1 MIEKTFKASKCN
13 LNFFEHNIGAQETIL
28 FIHGWTAG
36 WEVWMNDIE
45 KYGAKYN
52 IYAVDLPGHNKSG
65 KLKKYTLNN
74 YFDPI
79 YEFFLSLKKELI
91 LVGHSLGA
99 SLSFLIAT
107 KSQSISKLVLED
119 PPWYSETRGEINTD
133 VSNDEF
139 VKSQIKRYEI
149 QRNFFINQKKTW
161 RTSIDALRALREF
174 DHESYKKYPER
185 VAIRAIWAFHNDVN
199 IWNVE
204 DDWAWEDAVNLSKQ
218 VNAKTL
224 LIGGNTNKG
233 SLMTESI
240 AEKVKMNINDCQLE
254 YIDSGHN
261 IRLERPDEYY
271 KLLDKFI

>member
-1 MIEKTFKASKCN
+1 MIEKTFKASNCN
-13 LNFFEHNIGAQETIL
+13 LNFFEHNIGAQETLL

-79 YEFFLSLKKELI
+79 YEFFSSLNKELI

-218 VNAKTL
+218 INAKTL

-233 SLMTESI
+233 SLMTENI

>member
-45 KYGAKYN
+45 KYGTKYN

-79 YEFFLSLKKELI
+79 YEFFSSLNKELI

-107 KSQSISKLVLED
+107 KSQNISKLVLED
-119 PPWYSETRGEINTD
+119 PPWYSETRGEISTD
-133 VSNDEF
+133 VSKDEF

-218 VNAKTL
+218 INAKTL
-224 LIGGNTNKG
+224 LIGGNNNKG

>member
-13 LNFFEHNIGAQETIL
+13 LNFFEHNIGAQETLL

-79 YEFFLSLKKELI
+79 YEFFSSLNKELI

-107 KSQSISKLVLED
+107 KSQNISKLVLED

-218 VNAKTL
+218 INAKTL
-224 LIGGNTNKG
+224 LIGGNNNKG

>member
-1 MIEKTFKASKCN
+1 MIEKTFKASNCN

-79 YEFFLSLKKELI
+79 YEFFSSLKKELI

-107 KSQSISKLVLED
+107 KSQNISKLVLED

-149 QRNFFINQKKTW
+149 QRNFFMNQKKTW

>member
-1 MIEKTFKASKCN
+1 MIEKTFKASNCN

-74 YFDPI
+74 YFDPV

>member
-1 MIEKTFKASKCN
+1 MIEKTFKASNCN
-13 LNFFEHNIGAQETIL
+13 LNFFEHNIGAQKTIL

-45 KYGAKYN
+45 KYAAKYN

-107 KSQSISKLVLED
+107 KSQNISKLVLED

-161 RTSIDALRALREF
+161 RTSIDALRSLREF

-233 SLMTESI
+233 SLMTENI

-271 KLLDKFI
+271 KLIDKFI

>member
-1 MIEKTFKASKCN
+1 MIEKTFKASNCN

-79 YEFFLSLKKELI
+79 YEFFSSLNKELI

-107 KSQSISKLVLED
+107 KSQNISKLVLED

-218 VNAKTL
+218 INAKTL
-224 LIGGNTNKG
+224 LIGGNNNKG

>member
-1 MIEKTFKASKCN
+1 MIEKTFKARKCN

-79 YEFFLSLKKELI
+79 YEFFSSLNKELI

-107 KSQSISKLVLED
+107 KSQNISKLVLED

-133 VSNDEF
+133 VSKDEF

-240 AEKVKMNINDCQLE
+240 AEKVKININDCQLE

>member
-1 MIEKTFKASKCN
+1 MIEKTFKARKCN

-79 YEFFLSLKKELI
+79 YEFFSSLNKELI

-107 KSQSISKLVLED
+107 KSQNISKLVLED

-133 VSNDEF
+133 VSKDEF

-218 VNAKTL
+218 INAKTL
-224 LIGGNTNKG
+224 LIGGNNNKG

>member
-74 YFDPI
+74 YFDPV
-79 YEFFLSLKKELI
+79 YEFFSSLNKELI

-107 KSQSISKLVLED
+107 KSQNISKLVLED

-133 VSNDEF
+133 VSSDEF

-218 VNAKTL
+218 INAKTL
-224 LIGGNTNKG
+224 LIGGNNNKG

>member
-65 KLKKYTLNN
+65 KLERYTLEN

-79 YEFFLSLKKELI
+79 YEFFSSLNKELI

-107 KSQSISKLVLED
+107 KSQNISKLVLED

-133 VSNDEF
+133 VSKDEF

-218 VNAKTL
+218 INAKTL
-224 LIGGNTNKG
+224 LIGGNNNKG

>member
-1 MIEKTFKASKCN
+1 MIEKTFKASNCN

-45 KYGAKYN
+45 KYGTKYN

-107 KSQSISKLVLED
+107 KSQNISKLVLED

>member
-1 MIEKTFKASKCN
+1 MIEKTFKASNCN

-45 KYGAKYN
+45 KYAAKYN

>member
-1 MIEKTFKASKCN
+1 MIEKTFKASNCD

>member
-1 MIEKTFKASKCN
+1 MIEKTFKASNCN

-79 YEFFLSLKKELI
+79 YEFFSSLNKELI

-107 KSQSISKLVLED
+107 KSQNISKLVLED

-224 LIGGNTNKG
+224 LIGGNNNKG

>member
-45 KYGAKYN
+45 KYSAKYN

-65 KLKKYTLNN
+65 KLERYTLEN

-79 YEFFLSLKKELI
+79 YEFFSSLNKELI

-107 KSQSISKLVLED
+107 KSQNISKLVLED

-218 VNAKTL
+218 INAKTL
-224 LIGGNTNKG
+224 LIGGNNNKG

>member
-1 MIEKTFKASKCN
+1 MIEKTFKASNCN

-79 YEFFLSLKKELI
+79 YEFFSSLNKELI

-218 VNAKTL
+218 INAKTL
-224 LIGGNTNKG
+224 LIGGNNNKG

>member
-1 MIEKTFKASKCN
+1 MIEKTFKASNCN

-79 YEFFLSLKKELI
+79 YEFFSSLKKELI

-107 KSQSISKLVLED
+107 KSQNISKLVLED

-271 KLLDKFI
+271 KLLDRFI

>member
-1 MIEKTFKASKCN
+1 MIEKTFKASNCN

-107 KSQSISKLVLED
+107 KSQNISKLVLED
-119 PPWYSETRGEINTD
+119 PPWYSETRGEIDTD

>member
-1 MIEKTFKASKCN
+1 MIEKTFKASNCN

-45 KYGAKYN
+45 KYAAKYN

-79 YEFFLSLKKELI
+79 YEFFSSLNKELI

-107 KSQSISKLVLED
+107 KSQNISKLVLED

>member
-45 KYGAKYN
+45 KYGTKYN

-107 KSQSISKLVLED
+107 KSQNISKLVLED

-174 DHESYKKYPER
+174 DHEAYKKYPER

>member
-1 MIEKTFKASKCN
+1 MIEKTFKASNCN

-45 KYGAKYN
+45 KYAAKYN

-174 DHESYKKYPER
+174 DHEAYKKYPER

-271 KLLDKFI
+271 KLIDKFI

>member
-1 MIEKTFKASKCN
+1 MIEKTFKASNCD

-52 IYAVDLPGHNKSG
+52 IYAVDLPGHNKIG

-107 KSQSISKLVLED
+107 KSQNISKLVLED

-161 RTSIDALRALREF
+161 RTSLDALRALREF

>member
-1 MIEKTFKASKCN
+1 MIEKTFKASNCN

-79 YEFFLSLKKELI
+79 YEFFSSLKKELI

-107 KSQSISKLVLED
+107 KSQNISKLVLED

-139 VKSQIKRYEI
+139 IKSQIKRYEI

-271 KLLDKFI
+271 KLIDKFI

>member
-79 YEFFLSLKKELI
+79 YEFFSSLNKELI

-107 KSQSISKLVLED
+107 KSQNISKLVLED

>member
-1 MIEKTFKASKCN
+1 MIEKTFKASNCN

-91 LVGHSLGA
+91 LVGHSLGS

-107 KSQSISKLVLED
+107 KSQNISKLVLED

>member
-79 YEFFLSLKKELI
+79 YEFFSSLNKELI

-107 KSQSISKLVLED
+107 KSQNISKLVLED

-133 VSNDEF
+133 VSKDEF

-161 RTSIDALRALREF
+161 RTSIDALRALIEF

-218 VNAKTL
+218 INAKTL
-224 LIGGNTNKG
+224 LIGGNNNKG

>member
-1 MIEKTFKASKCN
+1 MIEKTFKASNCN
-13 LNFFEHNIGAQETIL
+13 LNFFEHNIGAQESLL

-218 VNAKTL
+218 VKAKTL

>member
-1 MIEKTFKASKCN
+1 MIEKTFKASNCN

-107 KSQSISKLVLED
+107 KSHSISKLVLED

>member
-1 MIEKTFKASKCN
+1 MIEKTFKASNCN

-107 KSQSISKLVLED
+107 KSQNISKLVLED
-119 PPWYSETRGEINTD
+119 PPWYSETRGEIDTD

-261 IRLERPDEYY
+261 IRLDRPDEYY

>member
-1 MIEKTFKASKCN
+1 MIEKTFKASNCN

-107 KSQSISKLVLED
+107 KSQNISKLVLED

-174 DHESYKKYPER
+174 DHEAYKKYPER

>member
-79 YEFFLSLKKELI
+79 YEFFSSLNKELI

-107 KSQSISKLVLED
+107 KSQNISKLVLED

-133 VSNDEF
+133 VSKDEF

-218 VNAKTL
+218 INAKTL
-224 LIGGNTNKG
+224 LIGGNNNKG

>member
-1 MIEKTFKASKCN
+1 MIEKTFKASNCN

-45 KYGAKYN
+45 KYAAKYN

-79 YEFFLSLKKELI
+79 YEFFLSLEKELI